1 MSVTEGL
8 ENDTGDRLCRMV
20 KKRAEGLTSGV
31 KSRQNIP
38 LEKTV
43 SPPIDN
49 TTLEILKVIEM
60 AWQNPF
66 TTKSKYARKN
76 ADIVG
81 IALEEGLI
89 TLIVTPGIYGTK
101 YLISELGLTFLY
113 NMKEQF
119 AKEVFN
125 KFTEGNLDD
134 DKPTKT

>member
-1 MSVTEGL
+1 MRWLGRTHSQQSQSML
-8 ENDTGDRLCRMV
+8 
-20 KKRAEGLTSGV
+20 
-31 KSRQNIP
+31 
-38 LEKTV
+38 
-43 SPPIDN
+43 
-49 TTLEILKVIEM
+49 
-60 AWQNPF
+60 W
-66 TTKSKYARKN
+66 KN

-89 TLIVTPGIYGTK
+89 TLIVTPSIYGTK

>member
-1 MSVTEGL
+1 MTQVIDFAEWL
-8 ENDTGDRLCRMV
+8 
-20 KKRAEGLTSGV
+20 KKRAKNSTSGV

-38 LEKTV
+38 LEKTGL
-43 SPPIDN
+43 PPIDN
-49 TTLEILKVIEM
+49 TTIDIIKVVEM

-81 IALEEGLI
+81 IALEEGLV
-89 TLIVTPGIYGTK
+89 TLIVTPGIYGTR
-101 YLISELGLTFLY
+101 YLVTELGLTFLF

-119 AKEVFN
+119 AEDIFN
-125 KFTEGNLDD
+125 KFIEGNIDD